1 MEPDSLKTPGQEEE
15 GGYMKN
21 VGAFPR
27 ILDSE

>member
-1 MEPDSLKTPGQEEE
+1 MEPDSLKAPGQKKE

-21 VGAFPR
+21 SRAFLE

>member
-1 MEPDSLKTPGQEEE
+1 MEPDSLKAPGQKKE

-21 VGAFPR
+21 IRAFLE